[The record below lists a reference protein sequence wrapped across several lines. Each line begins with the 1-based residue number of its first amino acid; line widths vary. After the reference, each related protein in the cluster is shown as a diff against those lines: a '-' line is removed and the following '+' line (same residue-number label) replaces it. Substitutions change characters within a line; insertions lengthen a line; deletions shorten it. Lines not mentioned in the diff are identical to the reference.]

1 MEEFNAQCVALEV
14 PVAQPQ
20 ALKVKVLPT
29 AVIKEIEQQNKARR
43 FMGLSCID
51 IKIRNCLHCRGLF
64 QSAGRRTCG
73 CNTLHTSS
81 LAGVEII

>member
-1 MEEFNAQCVALEV
+1 MDQSNAQCVAQDL
-14 PVAQPQ
+14 PVVQPQ
-20 ALKVKVLPT
+20 APKVKVLPI

-43 FMGLSCID
+43 FMGLSSID

>member
-1 MEEFNAQCVALEV
+1 MEQSKVQSVSTSETNTVA
-14 PVAQPQ
+14 AN
-20 ALKVKVLPT
+20 KIKVLPA

-43 FMGLSCID
+43 LMGLSAID
-51 IKIRNCLHCRGLF
+51 IKIRNCLHCGGLF

-73 CNTLHTSS
+73 CNTIHTSS

>member
-1 MEEFNAQCVALEV
+1 MDSLAQETVISTNKIKLL
-14 PVAQPQ
+14 PV
-20 ALKVKVLPT
+20 

-43 FMGLSCID
+43 LMGLSTIE
-51 IKIRNCLHCRGLF
+51 IKTRTCLNCSGLF

-73 CNTLHTSS
+73 CNTVHTSS

>member
-1 MEEFNAQCVALEV
+1 MEQSNMQTLATPETTAV
-14 PVAQPQ
+14 PA
-20 ALKVKVLPT
+20 AKIKVLPA

-43 FMGLSCID
+43 LMGLSAID
-51 IKIRNCLHCRGLF
+51 IKIRNCLHCGGLF

-73 CNTLHTSS
+73 CNTIHTSS

>member
-1 MEEFNAQCVALEV
+1 MDQSNAQAVATPEITAI
-14 PVAQPQ
+14 PA
-20 ALKVKVLPT
+20 AKIKVLPA

-43 FMGLSCID
+43 LMGLSGID
-51 IKIRNCLHCRGLF
+51 IKIRNCLHCGGLF

-73 CNTLHTSS
+73 CNTIHTSS

>member
-1 MEEFNAQCVALEV
+1 MEQSKVQSVAT
-14 PVAQPQ
+14 PDNTTAP
-20 ALKVKVLPT
+20 ASKIKVLPA

-43 FMGLSCID
+43 LMGLSPID
-51 IKIRNCLHCRGLF
+51 IKIRNCLHCGGLF

-73 CNTLHTSS
+73 CNTIHTSS

>member
-1 MEEFNAQCVALEV
+1 MDQSTAQSVSV
-14 PVAQPQ
+14 PETTAIP
-20 ALKVKVLPT
+20 AAKIKVLPA

-43 FMGLSCID
+43 LMGLSGID
-51 IKIRNCLHCRGLF
+51 IKLRNCLHCGGLF

-73 CNTLHTSS
+73 CNTIHTSS

>member
-1 MEEFNAQCVALEV
+1 MEQS
-14 PVAQPQ
+14 
-20 ALKVKVLPT
+20 KVQSATASETNTTSANKIKVLPA

-43 FMGLSCID
+43 LMGLSAID
-51 IKIRNCLHCRGLF
+51 IKIRNCLHCGGLF

-73 CNTLHTSS
+73 CNTIHTSS

>member
-1 MEEFNAQCVALEV
+1 ME
-14 PVAQPQ
+14 Q
-20 ALKVKVLPT
+20 ANVQSAVISENVSSPAPKIKVLPA

-43 FMGLSCID
+43 LMGLSSID
-51 IKIRNCLHCRGLF
+51 IKTRNCLHCGGLF

-73 CNTLHTSS
+73 CNTIHTSS

>member
-1 MEEFNAQCVALEV
+1 MEQSSIQTVSAPDSTIAIV
-14 PVAQPQ
+14 P
-20 ALKVKVLPT
+20 KIKVLPA

-43 FMGLSCID
+43 LMGLSSID
-51 IKIRNCLHCRGLF
+51 IKTRTCLHCGGLF

-73 CNTLHTSS
+73 CNTIHTSS

>member
-1 MEEFNAQCVALEV
+1 MESLAQDGVSSNKIKLL
-14 PVAQPQ
+14 PV
-20 ALKVKVLPT
+20 

-43 FMGLSCID
+43 LMGLSTIE
-51 IKIRNCLHCRGLF
+51 IKTRTCLNCNGLF

-73 CNTLHTSS
+73 CNTVHTSS

>member
-1 MEEFNAQCVALEV
+1 MEPSNAQIF
-14 PVAQPQ
+14 PQ
-20 ALKVKVLPT
+20 TIPASTSPGPKVKVLPA

-43 FMGLSCID
+43 LMGLSGID
-51 IKIRNCLHCRGLF
+51 IKIRNCLNCHGLF

-73 CNTLHTSS
+73 CNTIHTSS